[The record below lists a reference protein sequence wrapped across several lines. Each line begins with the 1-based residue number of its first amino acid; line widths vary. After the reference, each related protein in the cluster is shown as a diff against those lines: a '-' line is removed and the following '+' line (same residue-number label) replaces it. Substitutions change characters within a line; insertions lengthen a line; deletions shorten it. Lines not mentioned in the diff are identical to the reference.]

1 MAKKR
6 GKFRLN
12 GVGTKTE
19 QHAERALRLA
29 KLNSPNADPLAYL
42 CSPRIQPGS
51 KTGRRGT

>member
-29 KLNSPNADPLAYL
+29 ELRLPQADPLAYESL
-42 CSPRIQPGS
+42 LSNFRF
-51 KTGRRGT
+51 